1 MAKRFFTSLP
11 ILFGTASRLE
21 DADSAVRRSVDR
33 AMTITALVFIVVTFL
48 GLLTLAW
55 YLSRRRRLDYA
66 QWKKIRQP
74 SPAYLVFN
82 PVQLE
87 AKPTRDQAIQVTVEY
102 AREKINP
109 LYQSQQSI
117 LIDETEG
124 CQKYAKS
131 NKSQPVNQPNLGPS
145 SAGSGCTDSQKFE
158 DKRQSVQDNG
168 DLNIQKQEGEDI
180 DGEEL
185 PSVKSD
191 GTRSSKERWQN
202 ESYEATP
209 DDREVEA
216 LVRDSLRVVDSEEKS
231 QFHSKGELKELT
243 GGMTQGKPEYPPLVK
258 MPHRDRPFDSALSN
272 VVDSASASH
281 HVEQQIQQPPN
292 KTSPSESEQANLIRN
307 CYSTSPNNETS
318 EFAVPSDIAQR
329 PYVNAREVRDLM
341 ETARRPKSAAFVNVD
356 ADTEI
361 PTHFHTIQS
370 FDQYPERIGRS
381 RNGRKSTSPRNN
393 QTDTIY
399 PLSNVIKEPFVVAS
413 QHDALLSELYHRGGE
428 NQSDLSSYNLPLSE
442 PHMKVLWSKWDIF
455 ESFLVQLTADMK
467 QGKLVFQSE
476 YGRRSVPQRFTEG
489 NTVKL
494 NKPAG
499 TISSTHP
506 TEPNQICG
514 AYESFLVTDF
524 IKYADH
530 MLIQTEYSKLL
541 TLFSR
546 FGLE

>member
-1 MAKRFFTSLP
+1 MSVDLLFLYVELPWGYILIRLRMALIPQDDPAERSKKSSKALIFHVVWRTDQAHGEKEDVWNCFMPFYGLQCEHKAPSP
-11 ILFGTASRLE
+11 EELFIKSNASRFE

-74 SPAYLVFN
+74 SPT
-82 PVQLE
+82 LE

-124 CQKYAKS
+124 CQKYPKT
-131 NKSQPVNQPNLGPS
+131 NESQPANQPNSGPS
-145 SAGSGCTDSQKFE
+145 SAGSGGTDSQKFE
-158 DKRQSVQDNG
+158 GFALMPSSDKRQSVQDNG
-168 DLNIQKQEGEDI
+168 DLNIQKQGGQDI

-185 PSVKSD
+185 PSVKSN
-191 GTRSSKERWQN
+191 GTRTSRGRWQN
-202 ESYEATP
+202 ESYEATA

-216 LVRDSLRVVDSEEKS
+216 LVRDSLRVDDSEEKS
-231 QFHSKGELKELT
+231 QFHSKGELKELS
-243 GGMTQGKPEYPPLVK
+243 GGMTQRKSEYPSPVK
-258 MPHRDRPFDSALSN
+258 MPHQERPFDSALSN
-272 VVDSASASH
+272 VVDSTSASH
-281 HVEQQIQQPPN
+281 HVEQQIQQPRN
-292 KTSPSESEQANLIRN
+292 KTPPSETEQANLIRN
-307 CYSTSPNNETS
+307 CYSISPNNKTS
-318 EFAVPSDIAQR
+318 EFAVPPDIAQR

-341 ETARRPKSAAFVNVD
+341 ETARRPKSAAFFNMD
-356 ADTEI
+356 ADTGI

-381 RNGRKSTSPRNN
+381 RNERKSTSPRCN

-428 NQSDLSSYNLPLSE
+428 NQMNVQGNPANLP
-442 PHMKVLWSKWDIF
+442 
-455 ESFLVQLTADMK
+455 
-467 QGKLVFQSE
+467 
-476 YGRRSVPQRFTEG
+476 R
-489 NTVKL
+489 
-494 NKPAG
+494 
-499 TISSTHP
+499 
-506 TEPNQICG
+506 
-514 AYESFLVTDF
+514 
-524 IKYADH
+524 
-530 MLIQTEYSKLL
+530 
-541 TLFSR
+541 
-546 FGLE
+546 